1 MAIRRS
7 LKIATQLVD
16 EAISRS
22 HGRIRAGVG
31 LCFSLLFPSR
41 CSQCITVAGRASGG
55 LLMPLMLQELVSS
68 VSSRIVN
75 RARRVLPRPFAKQ
88 DHADDEQTANELA
101 ILSLSTS
108 GWYNM
113 RRQESAP
120 GFRITHTDSVVD
132 VGCGP
137 GNASLFAAK
146 QGAAVVSL
154 DIDAAAIERL
164 EQQMSQLRVRSFQGF
179 VSHCNPVPL
188 AAEHA
193 TVVLAMEVLEHVDDP
208 AAFLAELV
216 RIGKPGTR
224 YLISVP
230 DPASEAVQGEI
241 APPTYWRKPNHI
253 RVLQRDEFLARSGR
267 PALRSSGSSTMAFTR
282 RCGGPCAGQ
291 STKMAFHL
299 ATAVIR
305 RCCATGIRRGRA
317 FSPHPTVNT
326 YGKP

>member
-1 MAIRRS
+1 
-7 LKIATQLVD
+7 
-16 EAISRS
+16 
-22 HGRIRAGVG
+22 
-31 LCFSLLFPSR
+31 
-41 CSQCITVAGRASGG
+41 
-55 LLMPLMLQELVSS
+55 MPLMLQELVSS

-113 RRQESAP
+113 RRQELAP

-253 RVLQRDEFLARSGR
+253 RVLQRDEFLGAVRSAGLTVER
-267 PALRSSGSSTMAFTR
+267 QFYYGFYSSMWWSLRWAVHEDGIPFGHCGHSALLRDWNKTWKSLLS
-282 RCGGPCAGQ
+282 
-291 STKMAFHL
+291 
-299 ATAVIR
+299 
-305 RCCATGIRRGRA
+305 
-317 FSPHPTVNT
+317 SPHGQHIWKALENALPKSQAIIAH
-326 YGKP
+326 KPASNASARG